1 MKKYIFI
8 TIILLVISIFILFM
22 QKLQPEDATAAIMQ
36 KAFETTGAE
45 IVSTEVYFRGE
56 LAPESFQE
64 ENLRQRLSKEIISS
78 FGGDV
83 SGILPLFQSID
94 NDISTGT
101 ETGYI
106 IDEDRRVHISILK
119 DVQGDPADGYR
130 LSASLV
136 DTSGDQTAAGYA
148 AKITDILKSHGMEP
162 EVNISIT
169 GSLEGQLM
177 EKEVEE
183 LCGRVFDSI
192 SADKVEGINDDGL
205 LSISAFSPSI
215 REAVRVNGRRVNVN
229 LASRYNSFE
238 GKTYIWLATP
248 VITTEY

>member
-1 MKKYIFI
+1 VKKFVFI
-8 TIILLVISIFILFM
+8 TITLLVISIFILFM
-22 QKLQPEDATAAIMQ
+22 QKLQPEDTTAAIIH
-36 KAFETTGAE
+36 KAFEATGAE

-56 LAPESFQE
+56 LASGSFRE
-64 ENLRQRLSKEIISS
+64 EDMRQRLSKEIISGS
-78 FGGDV
+78 GGDV
-83 SGILPLFQSID
+83 SKIPPLFQSID

-106 IDEDRRVHISILK
+106 IDEDRRIHISILM

-130 LSASLV
+130 LSVSLV
-136 DTSGDQTAAGYA
+136 DTSGNQAAARSA
-148 AKITDILKSHGMEP
+148 AKIADILKNYGIEP

-177 EKEVEE
+177 EKELEE
-183 LCGRVFDSI
+183 LYGKAFDSI
-192 SADKVEGINDDGL
+192 SADRVEGINDDGL
-205 LSISAFSPSI
+205 ISVSAFSPSI

-229 LASRYNSFE
+229 MASRYNSFE

>member
-36 KAFETTGAE
+36 RAFEATGAE
-45 IVSTEVYFRGE
+45 IVSTEVYFRGK
-56 LAPESFQE
+56 LDPESYQDE
-64 ENLRQRLSKEIISS
+64 DMRQWLSKEIISGS
-78 FGGDV
+78 GGNVAD
-83 SGILPLFQSID
+83 ILPIFQSID
-94 NDISTGT
+94 NDISAGT

-106 IDEDRRVHISILK
+106 IDEDRRIHISILK
-119 DVQGDPADGYR
+119 DVQGDPEGGYS
-130 LSASLV
+130 LSVSLV
-136 DTSGDQTAAGYA
+136 DTSGDQTASRYA
-148 AKITDILKSHGMEP
+148 ARITDILRHHDMEP
-162 EVNISIT
+162 EVSISIT
-169 GSLEGQLM
+169 GSLEGQLL
-177 EKEVEE
+177 EKEVEK

-205 LSISAFSPSI
+205 ISISAFSPSI
-215 REAVRVNGRRVNVN
+215 KEAVRVNGRRVNVN

-248 VITTEY
+248 VIMTEY

>member
-22 QKLQPEDATAAIMQ
+22 QKLQPEDVTAAIMHR
-36 KAFETTGAE
+36 AFETTGAE

-56 LAPESFQE
+56 LALESFQE
-64 ENLRQRLSKEIISS
+64 EDMRQRLSKEIISGS
-78 FGGDV
+78 GGDI
-83 SGILPLFQSID
+83 SHILPIFQSID

-106 IDEDRRVHISILK
+106 IDEDRKIHVSILK
-119 DVQGDPADGYR
+119 DVQGDPVDGYR
-130 LSASLV
+130 LSVSLV
-136 DTSGDQTAAGYA
+136 DTSGNQAAARSA
-148 AKITDILKSHGMEP
+148 AKIIDILKSHGLEP

-169 GSLEGQLM
+169 GSLEGQLL

-183 LCGRVFDSI
+183 LCSRVFDSI

-205 LSISAFSPSI
+205 ISISAFSPSI
-215 REAVRVNGRRVNVN
+215 KEAIKVNGRRVNVN